1 MPSEGLEAHV
11 SPALK
16 SWAQDRARIHF
27 DRCLRGH
34 LQKFIGDRESTRS
47 APSFDAAAACAL
59 YNSGDRESWRLY
71 PEDGYLVQQDGEG
84 LVRVS
89 VNPDGTVEPKQS

>member
-27 DRCLRGH
+27 DRCFRGY
-34 LQKFIGDRESTRS
+34 LQKFTGNREVTR
-47 APSFDAAAACAL
+47 AVPFDAALVCAL